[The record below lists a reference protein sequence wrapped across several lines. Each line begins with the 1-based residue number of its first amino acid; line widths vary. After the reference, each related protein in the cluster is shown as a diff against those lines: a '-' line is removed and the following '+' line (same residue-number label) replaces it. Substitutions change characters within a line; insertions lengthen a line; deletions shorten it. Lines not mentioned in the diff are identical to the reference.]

1 MNLSYRVK
9 NYVLLNLDNNLNLFY
24 SLRILESNNTNIT
37 INRNSTGTNK
47 KQIIELCVCIASL
60 VAIII
65 VILGLFTLYKRYI
78 EKRLMQEL
86 DQENQYILNMDSS
99 KSSSFKE
106 GDHPYSFNN
115 GVMSNNQNYDS
126 ELGSQNNY
134 NNSFDYNHEERME
147 NIRKKYGNSLLIKIL
162 LKKKIEEV
170 QYNNNYKEDYGDN
183 CTICMNNFLNDI
195 IIYKTP
201 CEHIFHKECFNK
213 YLKNIQNKDK
223 LICPNCNQNLLVNK
237 KYLKLRVKAKKIKID
252 KKVDKKDINNYNNE
266 ITNKNIEIDNNS
278 SKSNNEDT
286 FIIIKKI
293 KNKEDKF
300 NNISR
305 NIKSIK
311 EINIKSPKTIKKE
324 SIYNS
329 INDPKY
335 KRTVIFQN
343 NKEKGKVKEKEKE
356 EENNTKMKEIF
367 IQNLEKSEKNEG
379 NIKKIK
385 IIDKNRKK
393 SHNFYLDNNHGSTN
407 DLNSRRE
414 LLNNNVNSL
423 KNVFNSSLK
432 DI

>member
-1 MNLSYRVK
+1 
-9 NYVLLNLDNNLNLFY
+9 
-24 SLRILESNNTNIT
+24 
-37 INRNSTGTNK
+37 
-47 KQIIELCVCIASL
+47 
-60 VAIII
+60 
-65 VILGLFTLYKRYI
+65 
-78 EKRLMQEL
+78 
-86 DQENQYILNMDSS
+86 
-99 KSSSFKE
+99 
-106 GDHPYSFNN
+106 
-115 GVMSNNQNYDS
+115 
-126 ELGSQNNY
+126 
-134 NNSFDYNHEERME
+134 
-147 NIRKKYGNSLLIKIL
+147 
-162 LKKKIEEV
+162 
-170 QYNNNYKEDYGDN
+170 
-183 CTICMNNFLNDI
+183 MNNFLNDI

-252 KKVDKKDINNYNNE
+252 KKVDKKDTNNYNNE

-335 KRTVIFQN
+335 KRTVILQN

>member
-9 NYVLLNLDNNLNLFY
+9 NYALLNLDNNLNLFY

-37 INRNSTGTNK
+37 INRNNTSTNK
-47 KQIIELCVCIASL
+47 KQIIELYICIASL

-86 DQENQYILNMDSS
+86 DQENQYVLNMDSS

-237 KYLKLRVKAKKIKID
+237 KYLKLRVKSKKIKID

-311 EINIKSPKTIKKE
+311 EINIKSPKLL
-324 SIYNS
+324 
-329 INDPKY
+329 
-335 KRTVIFQN
+335 KR
-343 NKEKGKVKEKEKE
+343 KV
-356 EENNTKMKEIF
+356 F
-367 IQNLEKSEKNEG
+367 IIQ
-379 NIKKIK
+379 
-385 IIDKNRKK
+385 
-393 SHNFYLDNNHGSTN
+393 
-407 DLNSRRE
+407 
-414 LLNNNVNSL
+414 
-423 KNVFNSSLK
+423 
-432 DI
+432 